1 MIGLML
7 QRALI
12 RLNNRVTRWRRVKA
26 PPGRVLLL
34 LAHCLQSSACGRN
47 LTREGGDG
55 CARCG
60 KCPVDA
66 LLGVRD
72 RTGVLFH
79 VVGGGRQ
86 ALARVRDDDVDAVV
100 AVACERELI
109 QGIFGAFPKPVLA
122 IGNTRP
128 QGDCH
133 DTLTDVAEVEAA
145 VRELIISEA
154 DGRETSRRAAGRSAR
169 ACSGR
174 PEDRPA

>member
-1 MIGLML
+1 MIGLQV

-12 RLNNRVTRWRRVKA
+12 RLNNRVTRWRRVTVA
-26 PPGRVLLL
+26 PGRVLLL

-72 RTGVLFH
+72 RTGVQFH

-86 ALARVRDDDVDAVV
+86 ALARVKADDIAAVV

-109 QGIFGAFPKPVLA
+109 QGIIGAFPKPVLA
-122 IGNTRP
+122 ISNTRLH
-128 QGDCH
+128 GDCH
-133 DTLTDVAEVEAA
+133 DTLTDVASVEAA
-145 VRELIISEA
+145 VRELI
-154 DGRETSRRAAGRSAR
+154 GT
-169 ACSGR
+169 
-174 PEDRPA
+174 

>member
-1 MIGLML
+1 MLGLRL

-12 RLNNRVTRWRRVKA
+12 RLNNRVTRWRRVQA
-26 PPGRVLLL
+26 APGRVLLL

-47 LTREGGDG
+47 LTREGGGG

-72 RTGVLFH
+72 RTGVQFH
-79 VVGGGRQ
+79 VAGGGRQ
-86 ALARVRDDDVDAVV
+86 ALARVKTDDIDAVV

-109 QGIFGAFPKPVLA
+109 QGIYGAFPKPVLA

-133 DTLTDVAEVEAA
+133 DTLTEVSEVEAA
-145 VRELIISEA
+145 VRELI
-154 DGRETSRRAAGRSAR
+154 RT
-169 ACSGR
+169 
-174 PEDRPA
+174 

>member
-1 MIGLML
+1 ML

-86 ALARVRDDDVDAVV
+86 ALVRVRDDDVDAVV

-122 IGNTRP
+122 IGNTRA

-154 DGRETSRRAAGRSAR
+154 DGRETSRWGVDRSSR
-169 ACSGR
+169 SCSGR
-174 PEDRPA
+174 PGDRPEAWHP